1 MKQIVVI
8 SGKGGTG
15 KTSVTASL
23 AFLAGARAVVADC
36 DVDAADMHL
45 VTAPA
50 TVEQRDFFSGYEAV
64 IDPEGCTGC
73 GACVEVCHF
82 DAIIP
87 DGEVYRVLP
96 LECEGCGYCP
106 RVCPVDAIEM
116 RLLKAGQIFVS
127 RTRMDNLMVHAALD
141 IGSDMSG
148 KLVAEV
154 RKLARQKAEEVKTEY
169 IIIDGSPGIG
179 CPVTASVTGTDYVV
193 LVTEPTLSG
202 VHDMKR
208 VLEVVQNFGI
218 AAGCV
223 INKEDINPEIAE
235 EIKMFVREEGLD
247 LLGVFPYDDIFV
259 TAVNSGRSVAE
270 MEGSVPAGLMKKVW
284 EEIEDKL

>member
-1 MKQIVVI
+1 
-8 SGKGGTG
+8 
-15 KTSVTASL
+15 
-23 AFLAGARAVVADC
+23 
-36 DVDAADMHL
+36 
-45 VTAPA
+45 
-50 TVEQRDFFSGYEAV
+50 
-64 IDPEGCTGC
+64 
-73 GACVEVCHF
+73 
-82 DAIIP
+82 
-87 DGEVYRVLP
+87 
-96 LECEGCGYCP
+96 
-106 RVCPVDAIEM
+106 
-116 RLLKAGQIFVS
+116 
-127 RTRMDNLMVHAALD
+127 
-141 IGSDMSG
+141 
-148 KLVAEV
+148 
-154 RKLARQKAEEVKTEY
+154 
-169 IIIDGSPGIG
+169 
-179 CPVTASVTGTDYVV
+179 VV